1 MELGISSGEIAKS
14 MEKIHI
20 SLADLCIRLRKIH
33 ICFEEIYK
41 FFSPTTQPA
50 HVSER
55 VGPKQRRRARGLG
68 AKPVSNVAR
77 RLNVRTQVPSV
88 GALGFREVLPMI
100 HAFQADETGRRQ
112 LPSDPTPRPGG
123 DETGP
128 SKPSVKRPDSKN
140 ILDRMKRV
148 DPDQAKRYRQRSGQ

>member
-1 MELGISSGEIAKS
+1 
-14 MEKIHI
+14 
-20 SLADLCIRLRKIH
+20 
-33 ICFEEIYK
+33 
-41 FFSPTTQPA
+41 
-50 HVSER
+50 
-55 VGPKQRRRARGLG
+55 
-68 AKPVSNVAR
+68 
-77 RLNVRTQVPSV
+77 
-88 GALGFREVLPMI
+88 MI
-100 HAFQADETGRRQ
+100 HEFRADETGRRQ